1 MTDYDEISYPFMEEK
16 GMFTDYEILTDG
28 LSSYLGLLW
37 SIAEE
42 KNYSNDLIKDMQWL
56 TEQVLHMNG
65 SLRGKL
71 AIDDSKVDKLKNMY
85 HNYKEKINMKGFTLP
100 TGSYLS
106 SQMNIARYKA
116 KEVVRLLNKIEQA
129 DNEVPKILFRFSN
142 ILANLLYAMSLY
154 VNKIDGVKTFEFK
167 SESY

>member
-1 MTDYDEISYPFMEEK
+1 MKDYDEVAYPFMEEK

-28 LSSYLGLLW
+28 LSSYIGLLW

-42 KNYSNDLIKDMQWL
+42 KDYNNDLIEDLQWL

-71 AIDDSKVDKLKNMY
+71 AIDEKKVNKLKDMY
-85 HNYKEKINMKGFTLP
+85 YYYKAKIDIEGFTLP

-142 ILANLLYAMSLY
+142 ILANLLYSMSLY
-154 VNKIDGVKTFEFK
+154 VNKIDEIEIKKFE